1 MIGCIICT
9 DFQCQIV
16 VDAIDMHGPYN
27 EMPHMLQLEKT
38 RLLI

>member
-16 VDAIDMHGPYN
+16 VNAIDMHGPGN
-27 EMPHMLQLEKT
+27 KMHHMLQLEKT
-38 RLLI
+38 KQLI